1 MNNKTID
8 YEKEYQTIEELAQM
22 LKFAKMPEDN
32 VEKLKNAIMKHI
44 FTVKGLAFYSELG
57 ESTLGKT
64 LEESKFNNSY
74 TGWIYFKTFKD
85 VMNAYGLKDKKT
97 GELIPFMKLFNNLIN
112 LRKNSII
119 KEKIEEQDYFNVK
132 AKEERMSAL
141 VRKHVNLKETQSRF
155 NVLNLDKVIKIMK
168 DQKCSDDELAKA
180 QLIMDNSLVCADY
193 VSGQEDPDNGTWLS
207 DTTAVSRYED
217 SENAIN
223 RLTKGIDKAIHNTT
237 NKTVKKYILY
247 YTNMQLVNYV
257 PSEGTNFK
265 LQLEPYMDM
274 KLLKYLQCSEIDDE
288 VQVLADYLN
297 QERETVRKNLRKA
310 KLAIAMAA

>member
-22 LKFAKMPEDN
+22 LKFRKMPEDN
-32 VEKLKNAIMKHI
+32 VEKVKNAIMKHI
-44 FTVKGLAFYSELG
+44 FTVKGLAFYNELG

-64 LEESKFNNSY
+64 LEESKSNNSY

-119 KEKIEEQDYFNVK
+119 KKKIEEQDYFNVK

-141 VRKHVNLKETQSRF
+141 VRKHVNLKETQNRF
-155 NVLNLDKVIKIMK
+155 NMLNLDKVIKIMK

-180 QLIMDNSLVCADY
+180 QFIMENSLVCADY

-207 DTTAVSRYED
+207 DTTAVSHYED

-223 RLTKGIDKAIHNTT
+223 RLTKGIDKAIHNTK

-247 YTNMQLVNYV
+247 YTNMKLVNYV
-257 PSEGTNFK
+257 PSEGTSFN
-265 LQLEPYMDM
+265 LQLEQYMDM

>member
-8 YEKEYQTIEELAQM
+8 YGKEYQTIEELAQM
-22 LKFAKMPEDN
+22 LKFGKMPEDN
-32 VEKLKNAIMKHI
+32 VEKLKNTIMKHI
-44 FTVKGLAFYSELG
+44 FTVKGLAFYNELG

-132 AKEERMSAL
+132 AKEERMSTL
-141 VRKHVNLKETQSRF
+141 VRKHVNLKEAQSRF

-223 RLTKGIDKAIHNTT
+223 RLTKGIDKAISNTQ
-237 NKTVKKYILY
+237 NKTVKKFILY
-247 YTNMQLVNYV
+247 YTNMKLANYV
-257 PSEGTNFK
+257 PSEGTTFK